1 MSMVRFV
8 GGTPQAPEVLG
19 RNLSFPDGV
28 TVVDS
33 KQLRVNFQKL
43 PPAPEPDPRTCNGGG
58 GSPSGAFI
66 DG

>member
-1 MSMVRFV
+1 
-8 GGTPQAPEVLG
+8 
-19 RNLSFPDGV
+19 V

-33 KQLRVNFQKL
+33 SLLRVNFLKL

-66 DG
+66 D